1 MCESACICVRM
12 NRCENGGSMWKYVEV
27 CISVCEYEY
36 EWTSLNVN
44 AQICELE
51 L

>member
-1 MCESACICVRM
+1 MRMGGACGSVWKCVL
-12 NRCENGGSMWKYVEV
+12 V
-27 CISVCEYEY
+27 CVHVCEYEY

-44 AQICELE
+44 AQMCELE